1 MSPRRQR
8 PAFTLVEV
16 LVVIAVIAVL
26 IGLLL
31 PAVQA
36 VRAAAARAEC
46 QNNLKQ
52 IGLALH
58 QYHDAKGTFPP
69 AHSLLPQ
76 TPLQLSTIREGPPD
90 NWFYISWMARILPY
104 IEQNTLYG
112 YIRPGEPAWWHPAT
126 PIPGIGHLNAV
137 PIKLYRCPSDPTGK
151 TILYETPTFPPTVE
165 EVALTSYLG
174 VNGTD
179 QFRFDGIL
187 YVNSRVTIS
196 GITDGLSQ
204 TLLVGERPP
213 AYGGAGGWWFAGS
226 GMEPWFGAID
236 VVLGSNERIAVDFV
250 STPTS
255 AQSHYQPGK
264 LSDPSD
270 QDDPDAW
277 HFWSFHPGGSNFLL
291 ADGSV
296 RLIPYSVG
304 GDMLRRLATRNGG
317 EVING
322 DY

>member
-1 MSPRRQR
+1 MSSRHQR
-8 PAFTLVEV
+8 PAFTLVEL
-16 LVVIAVIAVL
+16 LVVIAIIAVL

-31 PAVQA
+31 PAVQK
-36 VRAAAARAEC
+36 VRAAAARTEC

-58 QYHDAKGTFPP
+58 TYHDAKGTFPP

-76 TPLQLSTIREGPPD
+76 TPIQFSTLREGPPD
-90 NWFYISWMARILPY
+90 NWLYISWMARILPHLG
-104 IEQNTLYG
+104 QDALHG
-112 YIRPGEPAWWHPAT
+112 HIRPGEPAWWHPAT
-126 PIPGIGHLNAV
+126 PIPGIGYLNAV
-137 PIKLYRCPSDPTGK
+137 PLKGYRCPSDPTPR
-151 TILYETPTFPPTVE
+151 TILYPGIPLPTSVQ

-187 YVNSRVTIS
+187 YVNSRVNIS
-196 GITDGLSQ
+196 GITDGTSQ

-213 AYGGAGGWWFAGS
+213 PYGGYAGWWFAGS
-226 GMEPWFGAID
+226 GMEPWYGAGD
-236 VVLGSNERIAVDFV
+236 VVLGSNERIAVNFL

-255 AQSHYQPGK
+255 EQSHYRAGE
-264 LSDPSD
+264 LGDPNDLDD
-270 QDDPDAW
+270 QHAW

-296 RLIPYSVG
+296 RLIRYSVG
-304 GDMLRRLATRNGG
+304 GDVLRKLATRNGG
-317 EVING
+317 DVTNG
-322 DY
+322 DF